1 MNDIGFPLTSL
12 HLEFICQ
19 ATAPVNLGGWHSG
32 ANLRGALTNIMKR
45 SACSCPPGQ
54 PDPQHCPVCALI
66 VANEHPGQ
74 ERRGYALVPPNMPGE
89 VIRAGEQFSFGVSL
103 FGDAQQQLLFFLLAS
118 IEAGE
123 QGVGLGRERGLGRFA
138 LHEVWAVN
146 PLGDER
152 DCIRAAGE
160 ARVREPRLMLT
171 HAYVQ
176 ALADQILQHGW
187 PGEDEMCRLEL
198 RFLTPLRLIEDEH
211 RLKAPD
217 FGLIFEHL
225 LKRIDQLA
233 RQYCGAERRPM
244 DEILALQAQANTVRL
259 VNVNTRWLD
268 VAGGSARLGRKVEQ
282 GGLVGNAVYS
292 ASRASWQALLPWLL
306 WGKATQLGKMVVK
319 GNGLFDLKLL

>member
-1 MNDIGFPLTSL
+1 MSNTDFPLTSL

-19 ATAPVNLGGWHSG
+19 ATTPVNLGGWQAG
-32 ANLRGALTNIMKR
+32 ANLRGALTNIMHR

-74 ERRGYALVPPNMPGE
+74 ERRGYALVPPPMPSE
-89 VIRAGEQFSFGVSL
+89 VIRAGERFSFGVGL
-103 FGDAQQQLLFFLLAS
+103 VGDAQQQLLFFLLAGM
-118 IEAGE
+118 EAGE
-123 QGVGLGRERGLGRFA
+123 QGVGLGRERGQGRFT

-160 ARVREPRLMLT
+160 ALVHEPALMLT

-176 ALADQILQHGW
+176 ALADQILQHAW
-187 PGEDEMCRLEL
+187 PGEDLACRLEL
-198 RFLTPLRLIEDEH
+198 HFLTPLRLIEDQH

-233 RQYCGAERRPM
+233 RQYCNAERRPM
-244 DEILALQAQANTVRL
+244 DEILALQAQANEVRL
-259 VNVNTRWLD
+259 VNVNTRWVD
-268 VAGGSARLGRKVEQ
+268 VASGSARLGRKVEQ
-282 GGLVGNAVYS
+282 GGLVGNAVYL
-292 ASRASWQALLPWLL
+292 APRASWRALLPWLL

-319 GNGLFDLKLL
+319 GNGLFDLKIL